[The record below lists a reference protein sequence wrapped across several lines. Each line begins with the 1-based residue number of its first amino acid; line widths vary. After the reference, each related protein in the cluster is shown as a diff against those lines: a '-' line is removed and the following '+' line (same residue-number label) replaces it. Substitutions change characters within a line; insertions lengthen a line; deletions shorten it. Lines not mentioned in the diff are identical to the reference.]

1 MVCEGTITS
10 KVAVLIL
17 LSILVQGVTYKQT
30 IQTLCEDEDFAAAFT
45 LHAQFQF
52 VDYLHFFDNQLTSCS
67 PQTVFTL

>member
-10 KVAVLIL
+10 KVAVLTL

-45 LHAQFQF
+45 LHA
-52 VDYLHFFDNQLTSCS
+52 
-67 PQTVFTL
+67 